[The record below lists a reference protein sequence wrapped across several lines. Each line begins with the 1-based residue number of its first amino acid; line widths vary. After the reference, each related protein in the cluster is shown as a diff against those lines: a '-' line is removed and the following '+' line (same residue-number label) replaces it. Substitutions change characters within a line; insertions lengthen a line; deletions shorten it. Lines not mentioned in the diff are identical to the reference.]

1 LNLKAKKQLGQHFLT
16 DQGIIA
22 DIISLIRAECSENVP
37 LIEVGPGQG
46 VLTKELIGMY
56 NQFKAIEFDRDM
68 VSILNEHLPNLDLIQ
83 DDFLKV
89 PIDEIYDK
97 QFNIAGNF
105 PYNIS
110 TEIVFKILEN
120 VEHVT
125 TMVGMFQKE
134 VADRIC
140 AGPKGR
146 VNGIISVRT
155 QAHYHAEKMFDIPPH
170 AFSPP
175 PKVQSAMIV
184 LRRKENYHIDCDMKL
199 FTQVIKV
206 AYGQRRKKM
215 RNTLKSILPNTDHP
229 LLQKRPEELS
239 VEEFVIIAKLAEV
252 KKEDI

>member
-1 LNLKAKKQLGQHFLT
+1 MNLKAKKQLGQHFLT

-22 DIISLIRAECSENVP
+22 DIIALIRSECAENVP
-37 LIEVGPGQG
+37 MIEVGPGQG
-46 VLTKELIGMY
+46 VLTQELIDMFG
-56 NQFKAIEFDRDM
+56 QFKAIEFDRDM
-68 VSILNEHLPNLDLIQ
+68 VAILNEQLPKLDLIQ

-89 PIDEIYDK
+89 PIDEIFNK
-97 QFNIAGNF
+97 PFNIVGNF

-175 PKVQSAMIV
+175 PRVQSAMIV

-199 FTQVIKV
+199 FSKVIKG

-215 RNTLKSILPNTDHP
+215 RNTLKSILPDTDHP

-239 VEEFVIIAKLAEV
+239 VEEFVIIAKLAEN
-252 KKEDI
+252 KKVDI